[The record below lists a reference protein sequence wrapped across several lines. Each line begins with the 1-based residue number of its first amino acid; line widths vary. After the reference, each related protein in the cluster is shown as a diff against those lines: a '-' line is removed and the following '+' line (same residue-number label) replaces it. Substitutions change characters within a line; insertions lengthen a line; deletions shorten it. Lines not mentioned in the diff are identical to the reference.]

1 MLRSGLL
8 RIFSATGSCRGLLH
22 VVPGAMTLVRA
33 WLLFVAF
40 NIDLAQEN
48 LEEVPVQ
55 PDFDAHKVEGRW
67 FTIQLATSH
76 RDLVLP
82 TDPLRLSL
90 YSIQTR
96 DSGDVDFVLFE
107 KGEGVCTGINVT
119 VHPAGLPGQYQG
131 TCEYFLG
138 NPGAMLKR
146 EVQLGVTDALH
157 RAQHLEEL
165 PALGR
170 LHNPPSGVT
179 VSGGEVE
186 SWGQRAEAFPV
197 TRFSTVEG
205 GSMNVHF
212 VSTDYNNLILYVC
225 FEDSE
230 VTNLWALLARRMLE
244 DPTWLGKYLVFIEKF
259 HLHKAPIF
267 NIAGKRCPSAAPQL
281 FKETSVPQIGPR
293 CRFSLGPLHLLLLQ
307 SPFLL
312 LTTASS
318 RGKPS
323 AAPRGLEP
331 RATSACLVFPSLSVV
346 TWSHR
351 TPQRD
356 PQDSP
361 PGL

>member
-48 LEEVPVQ
+48 PEEVPVQ

-170 LHNPPSGVT
+170 LRNPPS
-179 VSGGEVE
+179 
-186 SWGQRAEAFPV
+186 
-197 TRFSTVEG
+197 VEG

-212 VSTDYNNLILYVC
+212 VSTDYNNLILYVR

-259 HLHKAPIF
+259 HLLKAPIF